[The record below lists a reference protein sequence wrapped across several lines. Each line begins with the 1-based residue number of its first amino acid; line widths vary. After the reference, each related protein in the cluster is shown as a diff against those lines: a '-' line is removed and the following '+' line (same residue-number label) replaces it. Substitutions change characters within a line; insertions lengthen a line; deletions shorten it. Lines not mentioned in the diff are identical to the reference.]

1 MSNVTKAALW
11 IIGFLL
17 ALSVITYLFSQT
29 LTKG

>member
-17 ALSVITYLFSQT
+17 GDQLLMSQT
-29 LTKG
+29 LTSG